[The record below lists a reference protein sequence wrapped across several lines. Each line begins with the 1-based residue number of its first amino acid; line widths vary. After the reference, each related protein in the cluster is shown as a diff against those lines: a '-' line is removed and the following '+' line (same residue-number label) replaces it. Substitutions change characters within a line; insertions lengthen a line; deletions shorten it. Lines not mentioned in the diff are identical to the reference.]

1 MKISASSY
9 VIDMHKT
16 RRHKAAK
23 SNKQKRFIK
32 CVGQRFGDL
41 RSVHSS
47 AKAVA
52 VEILELSTRKFKDIL
67 ISYLDE
73 DE

>member
-23 SNKQKRFIK
+23 FGEKRERG
-32 CVGQRFGDL
+32 GQ
-41 RSVHSS
+41 
-47 AKAVA
+47 
-52 VEILELSTRKFKDIL
+52 
-67 ISYLDE
+67 
-73 DE
+73 

>member
-23 SNKQKRFIK
+23 FGGKRERG
-32 CVGQRFGDL
+32 GQ
-41 RSVHSS
+41 
-47 AKAVA
+47 
-52 VEILELSTRKFKDIL
+52 
-67 ISYLDE
+67 
-73 DE
+73 